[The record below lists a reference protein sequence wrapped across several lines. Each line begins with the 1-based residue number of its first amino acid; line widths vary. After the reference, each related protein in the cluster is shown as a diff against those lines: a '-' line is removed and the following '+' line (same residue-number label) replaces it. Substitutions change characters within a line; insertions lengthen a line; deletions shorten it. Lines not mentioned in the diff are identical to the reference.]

1 MALTDRSPK
10 SRDLLPRRTAKGT
23 LYRSL
28 FGLFLLLG
36 TGAIWYALT
45 DAEQRQLA
53 TQRAARRPSRTPS
66 LTPSHPGEGDW
77 PPVRP
82 QAVPP
87 ADSVERSGGDLPPTA
102 TSPTNDLTTHE
113 SEWSEELQGTT
124 KRELPE
130 FVAAVTAALDH
141 SVVKIEALEAD
152 DARGLG
158 TGFVVDRRGLVAT
171 SWHVMAEATMAVAR
185 FSNGTAYEIAGYV
198 AVEPE
203 LDLAIVTLRDPP
215 ADLKPVVLMDEDD
228 PERLSQVVAIG
239 HPRGLEFSPFDGR
252 VSRVLTT
259 TQLPASSQR
268 FLRRMIRGQRDQRWI
283 QHTAAISEGNSGGP
297 LLNER
302 GRVIGVNTWVDR
314 QARFSYALHGLYV
327 KEMLANVTDRI
338 EPLARYARPEAQ
350 MAHLLRR
357 LTADRIDELAARAR
371 QFDYRPESAE
381 DYEVLQQLAWA
392 ITAVQM
398 PADFTRGLLDDRLA
412 ELTPVVRRVL
422 ADLAARRW
430 DAIGQITIINEHAAT
445 QIDQPLVG
453 LFLFATVERVV
464 RGDDGEQGALLRMAG
479 VESTLYVPLDGQLG
493 LPEPNQQCLLL
504 GLNYE
509 GRKLR
514 YGDNPLKLITAHVI
528 ASHTLLPLNLT
539 P

>member
-1 MALTDRSPK
+1 MASTDRTLK
-10 SRDLLPRRTAKGT
+10 TRDSLPRRTAKGT

-28 FGLFLLLG
+28 FGFFLLLG
-36 TGAIWYALT
+36 AVAIWYALT
-45 DAEQRQLA
+45 DAERRQLA
-53 TQRAARRPSRTPS
+53 LQR
-66 LTPSHPGEGDW
+66 E
-77 PPVRP
+77 VRQP
-82 QAVPP
+82 
-87 ADSVERSGGDLPPTA
+87 VERDRYWEPTKPQLDPVEADADRAMDGETSRDGASVGGA
-102 TSPTNDLTTHE
+102 S
-113 SEWSEELQGTT
+113 
-124 KRELPE
+124 RELASGRKLLPEQLVPEQLVPEAEREVPE
-130 FVAAVTAALDH
+130 FVRAVTAALDH

-152 DARGLG
+152 SPRGLG
-158 TGFVVDRRGLVAT
+158 TGFVVDRRGWVVT
-171 SWHVMAEATMAVAR
+171 SWHVIAEATVAVAR
-185 FSNGTAYEIAGYV
+185 FSNGTAYEIAGYA

-203 LDLAIVTLRDPP
+203 LDLAILQLRDPP
-215 ADLKPVVLMDEDD
+215 EDLRPMGLLTEDD
-228 PERLSQVVAIG
+228 PPRLSQVIAIG

-252 VSRVLTT
+252 VSRVVPTS
-259 TQLPASSQR
+259 QLPTSSQR

-297 LLNER
+297 LLDER
-302 GRVIGVNTWVDR
+302 GLVIGVNTWVDR
-314 QARFSYALHGLYV
+314 QARFSYALHGQYL
-327 KEMLANVTDRI
+327 KEMLASVTGQA
-338 EPLARYARPEAQ
+338 EPLARYARPEAR
-350 MAHLLRR
+350 MEHLLRR
-357 LTADRIDELAARAR
+357 LTADRMEELAARAR

-412 ELTPVVRRVL
+412 DLSRVARRVL

-430 DAIGQITIINEHAAT
+430 DALGQITIINEHAAT

-479 VESTLYVPLDGQLG
+479 VESTIYVPLDGQLE

-514 YGDNPLKLITAHVI
+514 YGDNPLKLITAHVV
-528 ASHTLLPLNLT
+528 ASHTLLPLNL
-539 P
+539 